1 MLTNIK
7 FHGVMMTIDEEMGI
21 RQISIYCEIIKILL
35 KEHNCLSIS
44 KICVFSFLL
53 KQENVLDA
61 TIFNNNMTKNI
72 VSTYLSLLLGKF
84 DQFEKSIEYIFK
96 ALNILILNSVVKN
109 QEGILSLL
117 KNFDES
123 CYYEEKDFTKRV
135 IEESK
140 KWSDKRFM
148 REVLYNV

>member
-1 MLTNIK
+1 MKIE
-7 FHGVMMTIDEEMGI
+7 DEMEI

-35 KEHNCLSIS
+35 KEHYCLSIS

-61 TIFNNNMTKNI
+61 TIFSNNMTKNI

-96 ALNILILNSVVKN
+96 AMNILIINSVIKN
-109 QEGILSLL
+109 QEGALSLL
-117 KNFDES
+117 KNLDDSF
-123 CYYEEKDFTKRV
+123 YYKEKDFTKRV